1 MSQEPWTELFMK
13 GDFRELKSKNFPGEE
28 CTRKDCTIGAR
39 LVNRSVFILD
49 RQLQYYYYSTFDTEI
64 KIWKLR
70 YFYFNLGNFNIITD
84 ITKKEYIKLVNR
96 ALIPLATICSCINP
110 ILYYRGNKRVKEE
123 ILKLIKRQ

>member
-39 LVNRSVFILD
+39 LVNRSVFMLD
-49 RQLQYYYYSTFDTEI
+49 RQLQYHYYSTFYTEI

-70 YFYFNLGNFNIITD
+70 YFYFSLGNFNIITA

-123 ILKLIKRQ
+123 ILKLIKCQ

>member
-28 CTRKDCTIGAR
+28 CPRKDCTIGAR
-39 LVNRSVFILD
+39 LGNRSVFILD
-49 RQLQYYYYSTFDTEI
+49 RQLQYYYSTFYTEI

-70 YFYFNLGNFNIITD
+70 YFYFNLGNLQI

-123 ILKLIKRQ
+123 ILKLIKCQ